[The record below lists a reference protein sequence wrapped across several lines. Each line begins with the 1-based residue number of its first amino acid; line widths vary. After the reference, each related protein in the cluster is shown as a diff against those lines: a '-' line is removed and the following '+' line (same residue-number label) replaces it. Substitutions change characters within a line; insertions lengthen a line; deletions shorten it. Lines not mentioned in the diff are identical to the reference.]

1 MSQQTIYL
9 VVREHAGHRIYYSG
23 MDHAPDHVHT
33 PRWQDTKTY
42 AWAFATR
49 GDAAIIA
56 KKYGGHVAADMMFS
70 HEEIAQQLDET
81 RTGATLPTG
90 PLGNWLLKQRLVR
103 HNRKTGW
110 FDLTPLGRQRLE
122 DLRREVQ

>member
-1 MSQQTIYL
+1 MSSGAPTEGGSRG
-9 VVREHAGHRIYYSG
+9 VCRSAGGVAREEGGTAVPG
-23 MDHAPDHVHT
+23 V
-33 PRWQDTKTY
+33 
-42 AWAFATR
+42 WAFATR

-56 KKYGGHVAADMMFS
+56 KKYGGHVAADVMFS

-110 FDLTPLGRQRLE
+110 FDLTPLGRERLE